1 MLLTRSG
8 KTVRHFGQRIVE
20 QVKAAVSGSS
30 AVRGVGGSADGE
42 ARQGGVTLPAEQRA
56 RAVTMSVVRGNPEVI
71 YSGRVL
77 RILTR
82 SGHNNYDHQFLWAF
96 ISRCRIIGS
105 IPPAFNVSISKEVS
119 IAAVT
124 LNEEL
129 SPEAR

>member
-71 YSGRVL
+71 YSG
-77 RILTR
+77 
-82 SGHNNYDHQFLWAF
+82 HNNYDHQFLWAF